1 MMEPS
6 LLRAWDA
13 SFNSFAAWRLAF
25 WVSFIRHSLVC
36 QLVIVENVEVE
47 GLALGWNFLQDAL
60 VLLVGH
66 MGGAMAAGVT
76 GAMLSNVLGEIGV
89 IVGAGWVF
97 DIQSAAVGRA
107 VFPGDEEVG
116 FVIAQEF
123 GGIVGQLADKL
134 LCLAPDSWPAES
146 LGFDAGW
153 GAFGEGEFDDGG
165 FVHILGL
172 QVGDIFGMA
181 QVVGLVFG
189 ESDEFLLGE

>member
-1 MMEPS
+1 MTC
-6 LLRAWDA
+6 AVQFD
-13 SFNSFAAWRLAF
+13 
-25 WVSFIRHSLVC
+25 FIRHSLVF
-36 QLVIVENVEVE
+36 QLVIVKNVEVE
-47 GLALGWNFLQDAL
+47 GLAFGWNFLQDAL
-60 VLLVGH
+60 VLLVGQ
-66 MGGAMAAGVT
+66 MGGAMAAGVA
-76 GAMLSNVLGEIGV
+76 GAMFADVLGEIGV

-97 DIQSAAVGRA
+97 DIQSAAVGCA

-116 FVIAQEF
+116 FVIAQQF

-134 LCLAPDSWPAES
+134 LSLAPDSWPAES

-153 GAFGEGEFDDGG
+153 GVGVAFGEGEFDDGG